1 MPINTVKPLL
11 LWLLRGGVQCLEL
24 RLWPEQHPLRQVEAA
39 LTPELLWKMEERGL
53 SMERL
58 DDMSAADIG
67 AFLRHPAVGEAAENW
82 TDACPMLAV
91 EKLWQVLVAMP
102 HSLQCSQQQVCSYA

>member
-1 MPINTVKPLL
+1 VCC
-11 LWLLRGGVQCLEL
+11 RGCAAAQCLEL

-39 LTPELLWKMEERGL
+39 LTPELLWKMEECGL

-67 AFLRHPAVGEAAENW
+67 AFLRHPAAGEVHAQPRAG
-82 TDACPMLAV
+82 
-91 EKLWQVLVAMP
+91 AM
-102 HSLQCSQQQVCSYA
+102 HLQCWLLRHLGRL